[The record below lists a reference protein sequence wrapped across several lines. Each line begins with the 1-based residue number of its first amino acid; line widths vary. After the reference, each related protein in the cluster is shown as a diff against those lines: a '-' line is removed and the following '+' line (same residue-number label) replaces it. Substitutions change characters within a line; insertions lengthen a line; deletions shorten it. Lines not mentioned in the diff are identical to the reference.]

1 MTLEMQIRSEI
12 YLAMESLGAPPR
24 LLAVIGSWGDT
35 LSDEAVA
42 ALLKEWNE
50 QRSSGNT
57 YTN

>member
-12 YLAMESLGAPPR
+12 YVAMESLGAPPR

-35 LSDEAVA
+35 LSDEAVL

-50 QRSSGNT
+50 TGQAPETIN
-57 YTN
+57 